1 MNKEKYTKQVILKKS
16 FEIIE
21 AHNIIHIT
29 TLIAYLKISKD
40 TFYRKIKVGSKDY
53 ERILDAIND
62 KKELEVMYA
71 LDKLKELVDKG
82 NLKAIETWLKI
93 FGSDKVREALSNNYN
108 VNAKATIDSEKER
121 QKEIKEIEEKINK
134 NWTEE
139 DKKQYIALRKKL
151 NKE

>member
-1 MNKEKYTKQVILKKS
+1 MNKERYTKQMLLKKS
-16 FEIIE
+16 FDMIE
-21 AHNIIHIT
+21 AHSIRHIT
-29 TLIAYLKISKD
+29 TLIAYLKISKS

-93 FGSDKVREALSNNYN
+93 YGDDKIRQALSNNYN
-108 VNAKATIDSEKER
+108 INANADVTLTEKR
-121 QKEIKEIEEKINK
+121 KQARDIIANLS
-134 NWTEE
+134 EE
-139 DKKQYIALRKKL
+139 DRKKL
-151 NKE
+151 QKILDKYYNNN

>member
-1 MNKEKYTKQVILKKS
+1 MIKERYTKQMLLKKS
-16 FEIIE
+16 FDMIE
-21 AHNIIHIT
+21 AHSIRHIT

-62 KKELEVMYA
+62 KKELEIMYA

-93 FGSDKVREALSNNYN
+93 YGDDKIRQALSNNYN
-108 VNAKATIDSEKER
+108 INANADVTLTEKR
-121 QKEIKEIEEKINK
+121 KQARDIIANLS
-134 NWTEE
+134 EE
-139 DKKQYIALRKKL
+139 DKKQLQKILDKYY
-151 NKE
+151 NNN

>member
-1 MNKEKYTKQVILKKS
+1 MNKERYTKQMLLKKS
-16 FEIIE
+16 FDMIE
-21 AHNIIHIT
+21 AHSIRHIT

-93 FGSDKVREALSNNYN
+93 YGDDKIRQALSSNYN
-108 VNAKATIDSEKER
+108 INANADVTLTEKR
-121 QKEIKEIEEKINK
+121 KQARDIIANLS
-134 NWTEE
+134 EE
-139 DKKQYIALRKKL
+139 DKKQLQKILDKYY
-151 NKE
+151 NNN

>member
-1 MNKEKYTKQVILKKS
+1 MNKERYTKQMLLKKS

-21 AHNIIHIT
+21 VHSIRHIT

-93 FGSDKVREALSNNYN
+93 YGDDKIRQALSSNYN
-108 VNAKATIDSEKER
+108 INANADVTLTEKR
-121 QKEIKEIEEKINK
+121 KQARDIIANLS
-134 NWTEE
+134 EE
-139 DKKQYIALRKKL
+139 DKKQLQKILDKYY
-151 NKE
+151 NNN

>member
-1 MNKEKYTKQVILKKS
+1 MNKERYTKQMLLKKS
-16 FEIIE
+16 FDMIE
-21 AHNIIHIT
+21 AHSIRHIT
-29 TLIAYLKISKD
+29 TLIAYLKISKN

-93 FGSDKVREALSNNYN
+93 YGDDKIRQALSNNYN
-108 VNAKATIDSEKER
+108 INVNADVTLTEKR
-121 QKEIKEIEEKINK
+121 KQARDIIANLS
-134 NWTEE
+134 EE
-139 DKKQYIALRKKL
+139 DKKQLQKILDKYY
-151 NKE
+151 NNN

>member
-1 MNKEKYTKQVILKKS
+1 MNKERYTKQMLLKKS
-16 FEIIE
+16 FDIIE
-21 AHNIIHIT
+21 AHSIRHIT

-93 FGSDKVREALSNNYN
+93 YGDDKIRQALSNNYN
-108 VNAKATIDSEKER
+108 INANADVTLTEKR
-121 QKEIKEIEEKINK
+121 KQARDIIANLS
-134 NWTEE
+134 EE
-139 DKKQYIALRKKL
+139 DKKQLQKIL
-151 NKE
+151 NKYYNNN

>member
-1 MNKEKYTKQVILKKS
+1 MLLKKS
-16 FEIIE
+16 FDMIE
-21 AHNIIHIT
+21 AHSIRHIT

-93 FGSDKVREALSNNYN
+93 YGDDKIRQALTNNYN
-108 VNAKATIDSEKER
+108 INANADVTLTEKR
-121 QKEIKEIEEKINK
+121 KQARDIIANLS
-134 NWTEE
+134 EE
-139 DKKQYIALRKKL
+139 DKKQLQKILDKYY
-151 NKE
+151 NNN

>member
-1 MNKEKYTKQVILKKS
+1 MNKERYTKQMLLKKS
-16 FEIIE
+16 FDMIE
-21 AHNIIHIT
+21 AHSIRHIT
-29 TLIAYLKISKD
+29 TLIAYLKISKN

-93 FGSDKVREALSNNYN
+93 YGDDKIRQALSNNYN
-108 VNAKATIDSEKER
+108 INANADVTLTEKR
-121 QKEIKEIEEKINK
+121 KQARDIIANLS
-134 NWTEE
+134 EE
-139 DKKQYIALRKKL
+139 DRKKL
-151 NKE
+151 QKILDKYYNNN

>member
-1 MNKEKYTKQVILKKS
+1 M
-16 FEIIE
+16 IE
-21 AHNIIHIT
+21 AHSIRHIT

-93 FGSDKVREALSNNYN
+93 YGDDKIRQALSNNYN
-108 VNAKATIDSEKER
+108 INVNADVTLTEKR
-121 QKEIKEIEEKINK
+121 KQARDIIANLS
-134 NWTEE
+134 EE
-139 DKKQYIALRKKL
+139 DKKQLQKILDKYY
-151 NKE
+151 NNN

>member
-1 MNKEKYTKQVILKKS
+1 MIKERYTKQMLLKKS
-16 FEIIE
+16 FDMIE
-21 AHNIIHIT
+21 AHSIRHIT

-93 FGSDKVREALSNNYN
+93 YGDDKIRQALSNNYN
-108 VNAKATIDSEKER
+108 INANADVTLTEKR
-121 QKEIKEIEEKINK
+121 KQARDIIANLS
-134 NWTEE
+134 EE
-139 DKKQYIALRKKL
+139 DKKQLQKILDKYY
-151 NKE
+151 NNN

>member
-1 MNKEKYTKQVILKKS
+1 MNKERYTKQMLLKKS
-16 FEIIE
+16 FDMIE
-21 AHNIIHIT
+21 AHSIRHIT

-82 NLKAIETWLKI
+82 NLKAIKTWLKI
-93 FGSDKVREALSNNYN
+93 YGDDKIRQALSNNYN
-108 VNAKATIDSEKER
+108 INANADVTLTEKR
-121 QKEIKEIEEKINK
+121 KQARDIIANLS
-134 NWTEE
+134 EE
-139 DKKQYIALRKKL
+139 DKKQLQKILDKYY
-151 NKE
+151 NNN

>member
-1 MNKEKYTKQVILKKS
+1 MNKERYTKQMLLKKS
-16 FEIIE
+16 FDMIE
-21 AHNIIHIT
+21 AHSIRHIT

-62 KKELEVMYA
+62 KKEFEVMYA

-93 FGSDKVREALSNNYN
+93 YGDDKIRQALSNNYN
-108 VNAKATIDSEKER
+108 INANADVTLTEKR
-121 QKEIKEIEEKINK
+121 KQARDIIANLS
-134 NWTEE
+134 EE
-139 DKKQYIALRKKL
+139 DKKQLQKILDKYY
-151 NKE
+151 NNN

>member
-1 MNKEKYTKQVILKKS
+1 MNRERYTKQMLLKKS
-16 FEIIE
+16 FDMIE
-21 AHNIIHIT
+21 AHSIRHIT

-93 FGSDKVREALSNNYN
+93 YGDDKIRQALSNNYN
-108 VNAKATIDSEKER
+108 INVNADVTLTEKR
-121 QKEIKEIEEKINK
+121 KQARDIIANLS
-134 NWTEE
+134 EE
-139 DKKQYIALRKKL
+139 DKKQLQKILDKYY
-151 NKE
+151 NNN

>member
-1 MNKEKYTKQVILKKS
+1 MNKERYTKQMLLKKS
-16 FEIIE
+16 FDMIE
-21 AHNIIHIT
+21 AHSIRHIT
-29 TLIAYLKISKD
+29 TLIAYLKISKN

-93 FGSDKVREALSNNYN
+93 YGDDKIRQALSNNYN
-108 VNAKATIDSEKER
+108 INANADVTLTEKR
-121 QKEIKEIEEKINK
+121 KQARDIIANLS
-134 NWTEE
+134 EE
-139 DKKQYIALRKKL
+139 DKKQLQKILDKYY
-151 NKE
+151 NNN

>member
-1 MNKEKYTKQVILKKS
+1 MNKERYTKQMLLKKS
-16 FEIIE
+16 FDMIE
-21 AHNIIHIT
+21 AHSIRHIT

-93 FGSDKVREALSNNYN
+93 YGDDKIRQALSSNYN
-108 VNAKATIDSEKER
+108 INANADVTLTEKRKQARDIIANLSEVE
-121 QKEIKEIEEKINK
+121 
-134 NWTEE
+134 
-139 DKKQYIALRKKL
+139 KKQLRKIL
-151 NKE
+151 NKYYNNN

>member
-1 MNKEKYTKQVILKKS
+1 MNKERYTKQMLLKKS
-16 FEIIE
+16 FDMIE
-21 AHNIIHIT
+21 AHSIRHIT

-93 FGSDKVREALSNNYN
+93 YGDDKIRQALSSNYN
-108 VNAKATIDSEKER
+108 INANADVTLTEKR
-121 QKEIKEIEEKINK
+121 KQARDIIANLS
-134 NWTEE
+134 EE
-139 DKKQYIALRKKL
+139 DKKQLQKIL
-151 NKE
+151 NKYYNNN

>member
-1 MNKEKYTKQVILKKS
+1 MNKERYTKQILLKKS
-16 FEIIE
+16 FDMIE
-21 AHNIIHIT
+21 AHSIRHIT

-93 FGSDKVREALSNNYN
+93 YGDDKIRQALSNNYN
-108 VNAKATIDSEKER
+108 INANADVTLTEKR
-121 QKEIKEIEEKINK
+121 KQARDIIANLS
-134 NWTEE
+134 EE
-139 DKKQYIALRKKL
+139 DKKQLQKILDKYY
-151 NKE
+151 NNN

>member
-1 MNKEKYTKQVILKKS
+1 MNKERYTKQMLLKKS
-16 FEIIE
+16 FDMIE
-21 AHNIIHIT
+21 AHSIRHIT
-29 TLIAYLKISKD
+29 TLIAYLKNSKD

-93 FGSDKVREALSNNYN
+93 YGDDKIRQALSNNYN
-108 VNAKATIDSEKER
+108 INANADVTLTEKR
-121 QKEIKEIEEKINK
+121 KQARDIIANLS
-134 NWTEE
+134 EE
-139 DKKQYIALRKKL
+139 DKKQLQKILDKYY
-151 NKE
+151 NNN

>member
-1 MNKEKYTKQVILKKS
+1 MNKERYTKQLLYKRS
-16 FEIIE
+16 LEIIE
-21 AHNIIHIT
+21 EYTPINISK
-29 TLIAYLKISKD
+29 LISFLGVSKD

-93 FGSDKVREALSNNYN
+93 YGDDKIRQALSNNYN
-108 VNAKATIDSEKER
+108 INANADVTLTEKR
-121 QKEIKEIEEKINK
+121 KQARDIIANLS
-134 NWTEE
+134 EE
-139 DKKQYIALRKKL
+139 DKKQLRKIL
-151 NKE
+151 NKYYNNN

>member
-1 MNKEKYTKQVILKKS
+1 VNKERYTKQMLLKKS
-16 FEIIE
+16 FDMIE
-21 AHNIIHIT
+21 AHSIRHIT

-93 FGSDKVREALSNNYN
+93 YGDDKIRQALSNNYN
-108 VNAKATIDSEKER
+108 INANADVTLTEKR
-121 QKEIKEIEEKINK
+121 KQARDIIANLS
-134 NWTEE
+134 EE
-139 DKKQYIALRKKL
+139 DKKQLQKILDKYY
-151 NKE
+151 NNN

>member
-1 MNKEKYTKQVILKKS
+1 MNKERYTKQMLLKKS

-21 AHNIIHIT
+21 VHSIRHIT

-93 FGSDKVREALSNNYN
+93 YGDDKIRQALSNNYN
-108 VNAKATIDSEKER
+108 INANADVTLTEKR
-121 QKEIKEIEEKINK
+121 KQARDIIANLS
-134 NWTEE
+134 EE
-139 DKKQYIALRKKL
+139 DKKQLQKILDKYY
-151 NKE
+151 NNN

>member
-1 MNKEKYTKQVILKKS
+1 MNKERYTKQMLLKKS
-16 FEIIE
+16 FDMIE
-21 AHNIIHIT
+21 AHSIRHIT

-71 LDKLKELVDKG
+71 LNKLKELVDKG

-93 FGSDKVREALSNNYN
+93 YGDDKIRQALSNNYN
-108 VNAKATIDSEKER
+108 INANADVTLTEKR
-121 QKEIKEIEEKINK
+121 KQARDIIANLS
-134 NWTEE
+134 EE
-139 DKKQYIALRKKL
+139 DKKQLQKILDKYY
-151 NKE
+151 NNN

>member
-1 MNKEKYTKQVILKKS
+1 MNKERWTKQMLLKKS

-21 AHNIIHIT
+21 VHSIRHIT

-93 FGSDKVREALSNNYN
+93 YGDDKIRQALSSNYN
-108 VNAKATIDSEKER
+108 INANADVTLTEKR
-121 QKEIKEIEEKINK
+121 KQARDIIANLS
-134 NWTEE
+134 EE
-139 DKKQYIALRKKL
+139 DKKQLQKILDKYY
-151 NKE
+151 NNN

>member
-1 MNKEKYTKQVILKKS
+1 M
-16 FEIIE
+16 IE
-21 AHNIIHIT
+21 AHSIRHIT

-93 FGSDKVREALSNNYN
+93 YGDDKIRQALSNNYN
-108 VNAKATIDSEKER
+108 INANADVTLTEKR
-121 QKEIKEIEEKINK
+121 KQARDIIANLS
-134 NWTEE
+134 EE
-139 DKKQYIALRKKL
+139 DKKQLQKILDKYY
-151 NKE
+151 NNN

>member
-1 MNKEKYTKQVILKKS
+1 MNKERYTKQMLLKKS
-16 FEIIE
+16 FDMIE
-21 AHNIIHIT
+21 AHSIRHIT

-93 FGSDKVREALSNNYN
+93 YGDDKIRQALSSNYNIN
-108 VNAKATIDSEKER
+108 VNADVTLTEKR
-121 QKEIKEIEEKINK
+121 KQARDIIANLS
-134 NWTEE
+134 EE
-139 DKKQYIALRKKL
+139 DKKQLQKILDKYY
-151 NKE
+151 NNN

>member
-1 MNKEKYTKQVILKKS
+1 MNKERYTKQMLLKKS

-21 AHNIIHIT
+21 VHSIRHIT

-93 FGSDKVREALSNNYN
+93 YGDDKIRQALSSNYN
-108 VNAKATIDSEKER
+108 INANADVTLTEKR
-121 QKEIKEIEEKINK
+121 KQARDIIANLS
-134 NWTEE
+134 EE
-139 DKKQYIALRKKL
+139 DKKQLQKKL
-151 NKE
+151 DKYYNNN

>member
-1 MNKEKYTKQVILKKS
+1 MNKERYTKQMLLKKS
-16 FEIIE
+16 FDMIE
-21 AHNIIHIT
+21 AHSIRHIT
-29 TLIAYLKISKD
+29 TLIAYLKFSKD

-93 FGSDKVREALSNNYN
+93 YGDDKIRQALSNNYN
-108 VNAKATIDSEKER
+108 INANADVTLTEKR
-121 QKEIKEIEEKINK
+121 KQARDIIANLS
-134 NWTEE
+134 EE
-139 DKKQYIALRKKL
+139 DKKQLQKILDKYY
-151 NKE
+151 NNN

>member
-1 MNKEKYTKQVILKKS
+1 MNKERYTKQLLYKRS
-16 FEIIE
+16 LEIIE
-21 AHNIIHIT
+21 EYTPINISK
-29 TLIAYLKISKD
+29 LISFLGVSKD

-93 FGSDKVREALSNNYN
+93 YGDDKIRQALSSNYN
-108 VNAKATIDSEKER
+108 INANADVTLTEKRKQARDIIANLSEVE
-121 QKEIKEIEEKINK
+121 
-134 NWTEE
+134 
-139 DKKQYIALRKKL
+139 KKQLRKIL
-151 NKE
+151 NKYYNNN

>member
-1 MNKEKYTKQVILKKS
+1 MNKERYTKQMLLKKS
-16 FEIIE
+16 FDMIE
-21 AHNIIHIT
+21 AHSIRHIT

-93 FGSDKVREALSNNYN
+93 YGDDKIRQALSNNYN
-108 VNAKATIDSEKER
+108 INANAVVTLTEKR
-121 QKEIKEIEEKINK
+121 KQARDIIANLS
-134 NWTEE
+134 EE
-139 DKKQYIALRKKL
+139 DKKQLQKILDKYY
-151 NKE
+151 NNN

>member
-1 MNKEKYTKQVILKKS
+1 MNKERYTKQMLLKKS
-16 FEIIE
+16 FDMIE
-21 AHNIIHIT
+21 AHSIRHIT

-93 FGSDKVREALSNNYN
+93 YGDDKIRQALSNNYN
-108 VNAKATIDSEKER
+108 INAKADVTLTEKR
-121 QKEIKEIEEKINK
+121 KQARDIIANLS
-134 NWTEE
+134 EE
-139 DKKQYIALRKKL
+139 DKKQLQKILDKYY
-151 NKE
+151 NNN

>member
-1 MNKEKYTKQVILKKS
+1 MNKERYTKQMLLKKS
-16 FEIIE
+16 FDIIE
-21 AHNIIHIT
+21 AHSIRHIT

-93 FGSDKVREALSNNYN
+93 YGDDKIRQALSNNYN
-108 VNAKATIDSEKER
+108 INANADVTLTEKR
-121 QKEIKEIEEKINK
+121 KQARDIIANLS
-134 NWTEE
+134 EE
-139 DKKQYIALRKKL
+139 DKKQLQKILDKYY
-151 NKE
+151 NNN

>member
-1 MNKEKYTKQVILKKS
+1 MNKERYTKKMLLKKS
-16 FEIIE
+16 FDIIE
-21 AHNIIHIT
+21 AHSIRHIT

-93 FGSDKVREALSNNYN
+93 YGDDKIRQALSNNYN
-108 VNAKATIDSEKER
+108 INANADVTLTEKR
-121 QKEIKEIEEKINK
+121 KQARDIVDNLS
-134 NWTEE
+134 EE
-139 DKKQYIALRKKL
+139 DRKKL
-151 NKE
+151 QKILDKYYKNN

>member
-1 MNKEKYTKQVILKKS
+1 MIKERYTKQMLLKKS
-16 FEIIE
+16 FDMIE
-21 AHNIIHIT
+21 AHSIRHIT

-93 FGSDKVREALSNNYN
+93 YGDDKIRQALSNNYN
-108 VNAKATIDSEKER
+108 INANAVVTLTEKR
-121 QKEIKEIEEKINK
+121 KQARDIIANLS
-134 NWTEE
+134 EE
-139 DKKQYIALRKKL
+139 DKKQLQKILDKYY
-151 NKE
+151 NNN

>member
-1 MNKEKYTKQVILKKS
+1 MNKERYTKQVILKKS

-53 ERILDAIND
+53 ERILEAIEDN
-62 KKELEVMYA
+62 KAYQSGYA
-71 LDKLKELVDKG
+71 LDKLKELVDKC
-82 NLKAIETWLKI
+82 NLRAIETWLKI

-121 QKEIKEIEEKINK
+121 QKEIERVENNFNKLTAEEK
-134 NWTEE
+134 
-139 DKKQYIALRKKL
+139 KQFQRIMAKL
-151 NKE
+151 HSN

>member
-1 MNKEKYTKQVILKKS
+1 MNKERYTKQMLLKNS
-16 FEIIE
+16 FDMIE
-21 AHNIIHIT
+21 AHSIRHIT

-93 FGSDKVREALSNNYN
+93 YGDDKIRQALSNNYN
-108 VNAKATIDSEKER
+108 INANANVTLTEKR
-121 QKEIKEIEEKINK
+121 KQARDIIANLS
-134 NWTEE
+134 EE
-139 DKKQYIALRKKL
+139 DKKQLQKILDKYY
-151 NKE
+151 NNN